1 MPKETGIEGNLPNW
15 RGASA
20 VYSKAY
26 RILERMAQGGDKDTL
41 IDALNKGNEEQIK
54 GLLLMTHVYR

>member
-1 MPKETGIEGNLPNW
+1 MSETRIEGNLPAW

-26 RILERMAQGGDKDTL
+26 RYMEKHGADRML
-41 IDALNKGNEEQIK
+41 IDALDSGDEEDIK
-54 GLLLMTHVYR
+54 VFFLYYAQGG